1 MRGTTYTGFIAG
13 WDWYATFCDLAGVD
27 PTDSRAR
34 LADLPPIDSHSL
46 VPILLGK
53 TSVSPRKE
61 LAIGM
66 PTMGGPERGG
76 GYVGGLIQYPWKLL
90 VGDVP
95 MAGWTGPKY
104 PNHTTDTNCFTSV
117 SANPSKIPLPC
128 APECLCIAH
137 CGVTGCLYNIEE
149 DMTEH
154 NDVAASNQAI
164 ARRMLARIAQVSD
177 RIYPRRI
184 RNVAIVAVIIVVG
197 TCRIVRLTGLLLCGM
212 VCLPCASRLFF
223 GTLRITWRSTTGKAE

>member
-13 WDWYATFCDLAGVD
+13 WDWYATFCDFAGVD
-27 PTDSRAR
+27 PSDNRAR

-46 VPILLGK
+46 APILLGK
-53 TSVSPRKE
+53 TSVSPRNE

-66 PTMGGPERGG
+66 PTTGGPERGG

-149 DMTEH
+149 DETEH

-164 ARRMLARIAQVSD
+164 ARRMLARIAQVSGQSP
-177 RIYPRRI
+177 YPRLWFPPSLSDP
-184 RNVAIVAVIIVVG
+184 AK
-197 TCRIVRLTGLLLCGM
+197 L
-212 VCLPCASRLFF
+212 S
-223 GTLRITWRSTTGKAE
+223 S